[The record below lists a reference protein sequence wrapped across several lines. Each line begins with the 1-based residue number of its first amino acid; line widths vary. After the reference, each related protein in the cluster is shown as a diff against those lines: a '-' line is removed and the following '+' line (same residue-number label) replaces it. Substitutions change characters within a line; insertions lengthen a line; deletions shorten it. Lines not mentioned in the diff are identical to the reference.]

1 HRDWNVL
8 AHPDGRLTWVTPTG
22 RQYTSGPYDY
32 RPYTD
37 QPNGTGPPDGTAT
50 PDGIA
55 RPGDAVTSDDASSP
69 RDDAAI
75 APADDPDPPPF

>member
-1 HRDWNVL
+1 NVL

-37 QPNGTGPPDGTAT
+37 PPD
-50 PDGIA
+50 
-55 RPGDAVTSDDASSP
+55 DAATSDDASSP
-69 RDDAAI
+69 RDDAGI